1 MDIKG
6 LVQIEEDALN
16 PDDLKVT
23 LGDDDLTLR
32 LVKKIN
38 LNLDGR
44 YKGEVII
51 FTSLINDDWKEGILF
66 SKYAEMIGY
75 SPDEK
80 FATIQ
85 EMFNWYVIGLNRR
98 GNRIP
103 YNVIASIVYE
113 MDKNSF
119 FPDNFDTQRDRI
131 GYNLSVYAKDDEDSL
146 ELLGKYEDKITSHF
160 ELSYIQ
166 SKFIKESVANVTKQA
181 EEAQKKLGEIESALE
196 KIKNTK
202 GQIYTEFI
210 TILGIFSALMFGMIT
225 GFNSLTEA
233 LGEIANSD
241 LYIGKVI
248 MGISAIMMGLVSFVY
263 VLLKWIGILIDKP
276 LEDENDNLS
285 EGLNG
290 FQLFFL
296 KNKFFVS
303 VNFSLV
309 VLFLVGI
316 ILFVSSVSGITFSL
330 TRNRVG
336 ALHVIAIIVIL
347 ITIVMP
353 GIYNKWSKPDKGTN
367 E

>member
-6 LVQIEEDALN
+6 LFQIEEDASN
-16 PDDLKVT
+16 PDDQKVK

-32 LVKKIN
+32 VVKKIN
-38 LNLDGR
+38 SNLDGK
-44 YKGEVII
+44 YKSEVII
-51 FTSLINDDWKEGILF
+51 FTSLINDDWKDQIEV
-66 SKYAEMIGY
+66 SKYSETIGY
-75 SPDEK
+75 SPMEGV
-80 FATIQ
+80 ATIQ
-85 EMFNWYVIGLNRR
+85 GMFDWYVFELDIFE
-98 GNRIP
+98 NRIP

-113 MDKNSF
+113 MNINSLF
-119 FPDNFDTQRDRI
+119 SDNFDTQRDRI
-131 GYNLSVYAKDDEDSL
+131 DYNLDVFAKNIDNPPK
-146 ELLGKYEDKITSHF
+146 LLGKYGGKIASHF

-181 EEAQKKLGEIESALE
+181 EEAQNKLEEIEETLG

-233 LGEIANSD
+233 LGEIANAD
-241 LYIGKVI
+241 LHIGKVI

-263 VLLKWIGILIDKP
+263 VLLKWIGALIDKP
-276 LEDENDNLS
+276 LEDENDNLPK
-285 EGLNG
+285 GLNG

-303 VNFSLV
+303 VNFILV

-330 TRNRVG
+330 TRNKAG
-336 ALHVIAIIVIL
+336 ALYLIAFIIIL
-347 ITIVMP
+347 ITIILP
-353 GIYNKWSKPDKGTN
+353 DIYNKWSKSDQETN

>member
-6 LVQIEEDALN
+6 LVQIEEDVLN

-38 LNLDGR
+38 SSLDGR
-44 YKGEVII
+44 YKCEVII
-51 FTSLINDDWKEGILF
+51 FTSLINDKWKEQIKL
-66 SKYAEMIGY
+66 SKYAEIIGY
-75 SPDEK
+75 SPIDGV
-80 FATIQ
+80 ATIQ
-85 EMFNWYVIGLNRR
+85 EMFDWYILELDVFE
-98 GNRIP
+98 NRIP

-113 MDKNSF
+113 MNNNSIF
-119 FPDNFDTQRDRI
+119 SDNFDTQRDRI
-131 GYNLSVYAKDDEDSL
+131 DYNLDAFSKNVDNPPK
-146 ELLGKYEDKITSHF
+146 LLGKYGGKIVSHF

-181 EEAQKKLGEIESALE
+181 EEAQHKLE
-196 KIKNTK
+196 KIEETLKKINNTK

-263 VLLKWIGILIDKP
+263 VLFKCIGALIDKP
-276 LEDENDNLS
+276 LEDDNANLP

-290 FQLFFL
+290 IQLFFL

-303 VNFSLV
+303 VNFILV
-309 VLFLVGI
+309 ILFLVGI
-316 ILFVSSVSGITFSL
+316 ILFVSSVSGITFSI
-330 TRNRVG
+330 TRNKVV
-336 ALHVIAIIVIL
+336 ASLVIALLILL
-347 ITIVMP
+347 ITIVIP
-353 GIYNKWSKPDKGTN
+353 DTYNKWSKPDKETN